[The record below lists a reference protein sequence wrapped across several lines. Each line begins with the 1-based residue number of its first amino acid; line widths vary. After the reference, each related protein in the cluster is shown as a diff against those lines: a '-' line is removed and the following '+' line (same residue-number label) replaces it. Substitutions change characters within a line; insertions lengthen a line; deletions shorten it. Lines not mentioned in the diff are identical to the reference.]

1 MDKAAVLD
9 VAVTGYFEHR
19 FEVDHR
25 LGYRLRSASCN
36 GSAAADIEWLL
47 RWQRLQ

>member
-19 FEVDHR
+19 FEVDHSVR
-25 LGYRLRSASCN
+25 LPAKVSFL
-36 GSAAADIEWLL
+36 
-47 RWQRLQ
+47 